1 MEKAETLVQ
10 LLGHLLPQD
19 YGHGAPACSPADA
32 ELFFAADDDRFS
44 SAEVAAAVAAPKV
57 EAAKAICAACPIE
70 ASCLAWALRTRA
82 RGVLGGT
89 TGEER
94 HRMLRSVRRRARYAE
109 AKTATVA
116 NEAMVVSS

>member
-1 MEKAETLVQ
+1 MTAHSLARAEALVQ

-19 YGHGAPACSPADA
+19 FGHGAPACGPADSHV
-32 ELFFAADDDRFS
+32 FWPDDDDPL
-44 SAEVAAAVAAPKV
+44 APEKV

-89 TGEER
+89 TTDER
-94 HRMLRSVRRRARYAE
+94 GRMVRSARRRAHRAE
-109 AKTATVA
+109 VKAALVA
-116 NEAMVVSS
+116 NEAKEMAS